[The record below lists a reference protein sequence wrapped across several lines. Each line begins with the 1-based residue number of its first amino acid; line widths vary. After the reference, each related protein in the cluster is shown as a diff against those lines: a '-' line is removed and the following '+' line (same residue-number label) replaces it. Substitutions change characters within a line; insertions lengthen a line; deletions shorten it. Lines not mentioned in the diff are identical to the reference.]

1 MALNLGGRID
11 DFGDGF
17 DCTAQAEVDPEGPSK
32 RDRTAA
38 NTVLGEQH
46 VASTGGVT
54 RLSEQFK
61 VENRMREIRWEEER
75 MRWKKKEDEMR
86 MKWEKEEEEER
97 MRWKKKEDEM
107 RMKWEK
113 EEEEDRRRYWEK
125 QKQLL
130 QMICVIYFGGKKVVD
145 NSPLA
150 GTELASP
157 AFLEQELV
165 EEKCGMDNS
174 PLAGTELASPAF
186 LEQELVEEKC
196 GMDNSPLAGTE
207 LAGTGCLHSP
217 VDELNMDSPVFLE
230 QELDEEHCCDTGE
243 DAVDILLRVD
253 EQLTDGTV
261 VVMPKA
267 KGGPWGLENM
277 AIEPGNPVVPGRV
290 HRREPEYVLHSL
302 ARGSEEEPQFEDLVS
317 SGQFT
322 GETIWVKPF
331 KAKEA
336 YACSLAR
343 VPFSMGGMQWE
354 EKVAVDSECS
364 EEEGEIL
371 YCLNI
376 RSERGLKLI
385 TYVNKMEEE
394 AVVNRVTTRSE
405 AKEKKKQEAEV
416 VLVVEKEKPIVKA
429 LVVGDHANGIEK
441 MDEFEIVVEDGS
453 SSPEQDL
460 GLEGSRGDSITGGFV
475 EELMVVFERKSSIM
489 RKENEKEIAREE
501 MEHRLSGRTT
511 LEKVFLAEQPAE
523 ELQDKVVFQ
532 ELVLRA
538 NALEQ
543 VKQKTS
549 RRERKMKQKW
559 QGKSVMQVLAQQQ
572 NCQSECSRKKRQ
584 TGVGEEK
591 TELEGL
597 GAREEEVKLEDFGL
611 ELNFLGIKEEE
622 EVKLE
627 DFGLE
632 LNFLGIKEEEEMLK
646 DLGVEKELYLSK
658 ENQVKSE
665 SVNIRET
672 ETLLELESAEEASLG
687 TVAEQGYHAEKMKEG
702 VCKRRKKMKR
712 IQKWTKLTQVEL
724 GLGDMPEKLEM
735 ETEIAVPGVGTEQ
748 INSEK
753 TLVIQKQLVVAEPGD
768 RNNADSSRSVRH
780 DRENADSNM
789 SAKHDRENVNSSM
802 AERKVEEKGDNT
814 QTMTVGL
821 GSNRAKAEAVE
832 LENLCIRDEKVEKES
847 YVSELEAEEKVKPVS
862 VSSERKGIGVDGRDE
877 QLKQEK
883 HEWESRDK
891 PIGETRYNEKTRSRE
906 KDPLGKSWRK
916 RMRKQQ
922 KEKFF
927 VRTGVSNSRVENPSV
942 KIMAEESDLCLRASR
957 KELVVVRARQKMVKF
972 KQARGKGDPKVRE
985 TVTELSW
992 SKVTDSGKTD
1002 SETRQLSRSLR
1013 GKPAERQQLWLGE
1026 NNSWTRGGDVL
1037 AGYSSTLLF
1046 FTVVHALGVVNL
1058 EEGNLEAIMQW
1069 TVSWI
1074 IMLCY
1079 LLIFF
1084 GRSVV
1089 SGMFCTSLREGA
1101 EKDSFE
1107 EEEEREETESSKA
1120 GEPNYDEASW
1130 LFKRWRFTEA
1140 GRTVLAKSKDRE
1152 QEAARTV
1159 VVRRKDETSREAART
1174 VLDRRKDRQNENDQL
1189 KQTSLLKTCKLMRTK
1204 LVRTPG
1210 LFFNSGEM
1218 WGEIPQSGVEMQQ
1231 VKDGLSTSR
1240 K

>member
-1 MALNLGGRID
+1 MLGGRID

-17 DCTAQAEVDPEGPSK
+17 GCTAQAEVDPEDPRQ
-32 RDRTAA
+32 RDRTSA
-38 NTVLGEQH
+38 NEVLGEQH
-46 VASTGGVT
+46 DASTGGVT
-54 RLSEQFK
+54 RLSEQFRE
-61 VENRMREIRWEEER
+61 ENRIREKRWEEER
-75 MRWKKKEDEMR
+75 MIWKKEEDEMR
-86 MKWEKEEEEER
+86 MKW
-97 MRWKKKEDEM
+97 KKEDE
-107 RMKWEK
+107 EG
-113 EEEEDRRRYWEK
+113 RRRYWEE

-130 QMICVIYFGGKKVVD
+130 KMICEIYFGGNQVVD

-165 EEKCGMDNS
+165 EDKCCMDNS
-174 PLAGTELASPAF
+174 PLAGTELASPVF
-186 LEQELVEEKC
+186 LEQELVEDKC

-230 QELDEEHCCDTGE
+230 QELDEEKCCDTGE
-243 DAVDILLRVD
+243 DAVDILLEVD

-261 VVMPKA
+261 AVMPKA
-267 KGGPWGLENM
+267 KVGPCVLENM

-290 HRREPEYVLHSL
+290 HPREPEYVLHSL
-302 ARGSEEEPQFEDLVS
+302 ARGSEEEPQFEV
-317 SGQFT
+317 
-322 GETIWVKPF
+322 
-331 KAKEA
+331 
-336 YACSLAR
+336 
-343 VPFSMGGMQWE
+343 
-354 EKVAVDSECS
+354 
-364 EEEGEIL
+364 EIG
-371 YCLNI
+371 LN
-376 RSERGLKLI
+376 
-385 TYVNKMEEE
+385 
-394 AVVNRVTTRSE
+394 
-405 AKEKKKQEAEV
+405 
-416 VLVVEKEKPIVKA
+416 EKPIVQA

-453 SSPEQDL
+453 SSSEQDL

-489 RKENEKEIAREE
+489 RKEKKKEIAREE

-543 VKQKTS
+543 VKQKTF
-549 RRERKMKQKW
+549 RREKKRKQKW
-559 QGKSVMQVLAQQQ
+559 QGKSVMQMLAQKE
-572 NCQSECSRKKRQ
+572 NSQSECSRKKRQ
-584 TGVGEEK
+584 TVVGEEK

-611 ELNFLGIKEEE
+611 ELNFLGITEEE
-622 EVKLE
+622 
-627 DFGLE
+627 D
-632 LNFLGIKEEEEMLK
+632 MLK
-646 DLGVEKELYLSK
+646 DLGGEKEPYLRK

-672 ETLLELESAEEASLG
+672 ETLLELEYVEETSLG

-712 IQKWTKLTQVEL
+712 IQKWKKLTQVEL
-724 GLGDMPEKLEM
+724 ELGDMPEKMEM
-735 ETEIAVPGVGTEQ
+735 ETEISVPGVGTEQ
-748 INSEK
+748 INIK
-753 TLVIQKQLVVAEPGD
+753 TLVLQKQLVVAEPGD
-768 RNNADSSRSVRH
+768 SNNADSSMSARH
-780 DRENADSNM
+780 DRENVD
-789 SAKHDRENVNSSM
+789 SSM

-814 QTMTVGL
+814 QAMTVGL
-821 GSNRAKAEAVE
+821 GSNRAKAETVELNNLCIRNKSVEKHAVQDLGEQVAKVDEVAKAEAVE
-832 LENLCIRDEKVEKES
+832 LENLCIRDENVEKES
-847 YVSELEAEEKVKPVS
+847 YVSELEAEEEVNQNQSVVIELAIQQSKGYHSYDSCEGYSEQNQTIVLAAEDRILVRSENQRQVVKPVS
-862 VSSERKGIGVDGRDE
+862 VSPERKGIGVDGRDE

-883 HEWESRDK
+883 LEWGSREQL
-891 PIGETRYNEKTRSRE
+891 IAETRYNDMTRSRE

-916 RMRKQQ
+916 RKRKQQ

-927 VRTGVSNSRVENPSV
+927 VRTGESSSRVENPSV

-957 KELVVVRARQKMVKF
+957 NELVVVRARQKMVKF

-992 SKVTDSGKTD
+992 SKVTDSEKTD
-1002 SETRQLSRSLR
+1002 SKTRQLSRSLG

-1026 NNSWTRGGDVL
+1026 NNSWTGGGDVY
-1037 AGYSSTLLF
+1037 AGYSSTLSL

-1069 TVSWI
+1069 TVSWV

-1079 LLIFF
+1079 LLFLF
-1084 GRSVV
+1084 GRSGV
-1089 SGMFCTSLREGA
+1089 SVMFCTSLRNCA
-1101 EKDSFE
+1101 AKDSFE
-1107 EEEEREETESSKA
+1107 EEVREETESSKA
-1120 GEPNYDEASW
+1120 REPYYDDTSW

-1152 QEAARTV
+1152 QEAARIV
-1159 VVRRKDETSREAART
+1159 VARRKDKASREAART
-1174 VLDRRKDRQNENDQL
+1174 VLDRRKDRKNENDQL
-1189 KQTSLLKTCKLMRTK
+1189 KQTILLKTCKL
-1204 LVRTPG
+1204 VRTPG
-1210 LFFNSGEM
+1210 FFQFGGDVGRNPTE
-1218 WGEIPQSGVEMQQ
+1218 WR
-1231 VKDGLSTSR
+1231 KDGLSTSR